1 MVDFEN
7 ICVKD
12 GVLTA
17 DAVNARYGIKE
28 HIIANIDGS
37 YHSSSDNEIIRA
49 TWNIVIE
56 ARKKKKYPSK
66 TSIVWY

>member
-7 ICVKD
+7 IHVEN

-28 HIIANIDGS
+28 HITANIDGS
-37 YHSSSDNEIIRA
+37 YHSSSDNEIVKA
-49 TWNIVIE
+49 TWELFLKHERRKNIQV
-56 ARKKKKYPSK
+56 KQQ
-66 TSIVWY
+66 

>member
-7 ICVKD
+7 ICVEN

-28 HIIANIDGS
+28 HITAKIDGS
-37 YHSSSDNEIIRA
+37 YHSSSDNEIVRA

>member
-12 GVLTA
+12 GILTA

-28 HIIANIDGS
+28 HIIANINGS
-37 YHSSSDNEIIRA
+37 YHSSSDNEIVKA
-49 TWNIVIE
+49 TWGVIFE

-66 TSIVWY
+66 TTIARY

>member
-7 ICVKD
+7 IVVKD

-28 HIIANIDGS
+28 HITAKIDGS
-37 YHSSSDNEIIRA
+37 YHSSSDNEIVRA

-56 ARKKKKYPSK
+56 ARKKKKYPNK

>member
-7 ICVKD
+7 IVVKD

-17 DAVNARYGIKE
+17 DAVNARYCIKE
-28 HIIANIDGS
+28 HITAKVDGS
-37 YHSSSDNEIIRA
+37 YHSSSDNEIVRA

-56 ARKKKKYPSK
+56 ARKKKKYPNK

>member
-7 ICVKD
+7 IHVEN

-28 HIIANIDGS
+28 HITANIDGS
-37 YHSSSDNEIIRA
+37 YHSSSDNEIVRA

-66 TSIVWY
+66 TSIV

>member
-7 ICVKD
+7 IVVKD
-12 GVLTA
+12 GILTA

-28 HIIANIDGS
+28 HITAKIDGS
-37 YHSSSDNEIIRA
+37 YHSSSDNEIVRA

-56 ARKKKKYPSK
+56 ARKEKEEIPK
-66 TSIVWY
+66 

>member
-17 DAVNARYGIKE
+17 DAVNVRYGIKE
-28 HIIANIDGS
+28 HITAKIDGS
-37 YHSSSDNEIIRA
+37 CHSSSDNEIIKA
-49 TWNIVIE
+49 TWGVVLE
-56 ARKKKKYPSK
+56 A
-66 TSIVWY
+66 

>member
-7 ICVKD
+7 ICVEN

-28 HIIANIDGS
+28 HITAKIDGS
-37 YHSSSDNEIIRA
+37 YHSSSDNEIVKA
-49 TWNIVIE
+49 TWGVILE

-66 TSIVWY
+66 TTIAWY

>member
-7 ICVKD
+7 IHVEN

-28 HIIANIDGS
+28 HITANIVAPIMKLSRLLGELFLK
-37 YHSSSDNEIIRA
+37 HERRK
-49 TWNIVIE
+49 NIQV
-56 ARKKKKYPSK
+56 KQQ
-66 TSIVWY
+66 

>member
-17 DAVNARYGIKE
+17 NAVNVRYGIKE
-28 HIIANIDGS
+28 HITAKIDGS
-37 YHSSSDNEIIRA
+37 YLIMKLLKLLGELFLKHKRIK
-49 TWNIVIE
+49 NIQV
-56 ARKKKKYPSK
+56 KQQ
-66 TSIVWY
+66 

>member
-7 ICVKD
+7 IVVKD
-12 GVLTA
+12 GILTA

-28 HIIANIDGS
+28 HITAKIDGS
-37 YHSSSDNEIIRA
+37 YHSSSDNEIVRA

-56 ARKKKKYPSK
+56 ARKKKKYPNK

>member
-7 ICVKD
+7 IVVKD

-28 HIIANIDGS
+28 HITAKVDGS
-37 YHSSSDNEIIRA
+37 YHSSSDNEIVRA

-56 ARKKKKYPSK
+56 ARKKKKYPNK